1 MKFKEISLNLLEL
14 NVGQIEG
21 LPGNPRKISAEKLEL
36 LKKDIQDYPELLEM
50 RGLIVYPHNEKFVL
64 IGGNMRYRAMLEL
77 GYDTAP
83 CIVVSKDASVEKLKA
98 YTILDNAPFGEWDWE
113 ALSNDWDEASLIDWG
128 LTMPEFEIE
137 ETKESAEDDDFDEA
151 KNVIETRCQ
160 TGDLWLL
167 GEHRL
172 LCGDSTKKNDV
183 ARLMDGE
190 RASLWITDPPYNVAV
205 SNSKG
210 MTFVVHLL

>member
-21 LPGNPRKISAEKLEL
+21 VPGNPRKISAEKLEL

-113 ALSNDWDEASLIDWG
+113 ALSNDWDEASLID
-128 LTMPEFEIE
+128 
-137 ETKESAEDDDFDEA
+137 
-151 KNVIETRCQ
+151 
-160 TGDLWLL
+160 
-167 GEHRL
+167 
-172 LCGDSTKKNDV
+172 
-183 ARLMDGE
+183 
-190 RASLWITDPPYNVAV
+190 
-205 SNSKG
+205 
-210 MTFVVHLL
+210 